1 MRAGSRGQER
11 SGCSSTDDVSEDTT
25 YQQQEDL
32 PYDGSLS
39 QTDDG
44 FASKIDLLDSSNQI
58 ILTENDSQE
67 NATADEICRNAARA
81 MPPGKMTE
89 NLVVKH
95 DKQKQCPGTPH
106 IPANKGNTPKPN
118 TSDILLRHLSKDQ
131 FLRSQS
137 TDCETAPEISNVD
150 SFEAAAMTNN
160 ITAGYRKSAWPQE
173 ETSELTDQV
182 NPHRD
187 GARSSKPGCSPNTT
201 EENTS
206 DTKALA
212 ATRAPS
218 PQENSNFVTKVRG
231 PRDQQKS
238 CRGQWPQ
245 KQHLDKASS
254 STRFK
259 SGRGR
264 VHRQLSDFC
273 KAVPKVKIPK
283 NNLMNKPF
291 KTAKQAN
298 FSPKLRSKSA
308 MVQSIL
314 ETMPRSKCVEKRHQE
329 KEKIT
334 KAAQHRQVESIEH
347 IHRELLTGIESETS
361 LSMVSSTSQK
371 DPSSSSPNIL
381 QKIYQGKQMCQKLSE
396 QTDQLKTKVQEFS
409 KRIRKDSLSHLQDK
423 RMVLENLQGHLEP
436 LEQKFLA
443 TKYKH
448 QTLQQHTHKH
458 ESATIG
464 DFDREKKVEG
474 EISRLEM
481 LLEGIKEKTDEI
493 KYTSACSLPASSP
506 GILADLASTLSSLS
520 NEEDLTGTSGSQELA
535 ETMAPSLSC
544 AFLLPAP
551 GMEKKQ
557 RVDKKGHGRKDLGG
571 FSAAI
576 REKAVWLDPTLGS
589 NIGHSFC
596 SAPGNG
602 SQSSKC
608 EDCHVK
614 SPNSRI
620 CSKDP
625 LKEFHYKYN
634 TPGQNYL
641 NHNEN
646 GAFVQPCPLRES
658 KTSSLRKSHS
668 KSQRTNSKSEGEHE
682 PTPGKKHLQPSATH
696 NPDSATP
703 ATRFLSCR
711 ISGSKSSCDFDSI
724 EETKSQG
731 LHSALDHALKTAA
744 ILKETTDQMIK
755 TIAEDLAKAQ
765 RWKNRV
771 KY

>member
-1 MRAGSRGQER
+1 
-11 SGCSSTDDVSEDTT
+11 
-25 YQQQEDL
+25 
-32 PYDGSLS
+32 
-39 QTDDG
+39 
-44 FASKIDLLDSSNQI
+44 
-58 ILTENDSQE
+58 
-67 NATADEICRNAARA
+67 
-81 MPPGKMTE
+81 
-89 NLVVKH
+89 
-95 DKQKQCPGTPH
+95 
-106 IPANKGNTPKPN
+106 
-118 TSDILLRHLSKDQ
+118 
-131 FLRSQS
+131 
-137 TDCETAPEISNVD
+137 
-150 SFEAAAMTNN
+150 
-160 ITAGYRKSAWPQE
+160 
-173 ETSELTDQV
+173 
-182 NPHRD
+182 
-187 GARSSKPGCSPNTT
+187 
-201 EENTS
+201 
-206 DTKALA
+206 
-212 ATRAPS
+212 
-218 PQENSNFVTKVRG
+218 
-231 PRDQQKS
+231 
-238 CRGQWPQ
+238 
-245 KQHLDKASS
+245 ASS

-423 RMVLENLQGHLEP
+423 RMMNSS
-436 LEQKFLA
+436 
-443 TKYKH
+443 H
-448 QTLQQHTHKH
+448 QLGTVPGT
-458 ESATIG
+458 G
-464 DFDREKKVEG
+464 RDFRGSE
-474 EISRLEM
+474 
-481 LLEGIKEKTDEI
+481 
-493 KYTSACSLPASSP
+493 A
-506 GILADLASTLSSLS
+506 
-520 NEEDLTGTSGSQELA
+520 TGTLREPSEL
-535 ETMAPSLSC
+535 TPRSLQILKIKS
-544 AFLLPAP
+544 
-551 GMEKKQ
+551 KQ

-658 KTSSLRKSHS
+658 KTSSLPHS